1 MLRKLFIALLSICI
15 AASTGFGN
23 ETKTDN
29 ESKTGSIKGKISSS
43 KKLKKSQT
51 PVVIWIEGLEGGPK
65 QENKPLISQSGIQF
79 SPRVLAVAKGETVS
93 FPNEDD
99 VAHNVFSMSKSK
111 KFKLGIYPK
120 GDTRD
125 VTFDKVGVIDLFC
138 SIHRHM
144 HAVVVVTPSRHFA
157 QTKIDDEFEIAGIPA
172 GTYQVKVWNSKHKT
186 KKFEVT
192 VAANATADFSVTL
205 P

>member
-1 MLRKLFIALLSICI
+1 MIRILTII
-15 AASTGFGN
+15 GFTIFLATAPSLAN
-23 ETKTDN
+23 EGDK
-29 ESKTGSIKGKISSS
+29 KVGSIKGKISSA
-43 KKLKKSQT
+43 KKIKDSQK
-51 PVVIWIEGLEGGPK
+51 PVVIWVEGLSGGPK

-79 SPRVLAVAKGETVS
+79 LPRVLAVAKGETVS

-120 GDTRD
+120 GDTRE
-125 VTFDKVGVIDLFC
+125 VKFDKVGVIDLFC

-157 QTKIDDEFEIAGIPA
+157 QTKLETEFTISDVPVGKHK
-172 GTYQVKVWNSKHKT
+172 VKIWNSKHKVNE
-186 KKFEVT
+186 FEIEVK
-192 VAANATADFSVTL
+192 ADEVSDLTVTL